1 MAENSN
7 LLLFLL
13 LVIFI
18 TRLSNLLKK
27 IGQPSLLGEL
37 GFGIIIAL
45 LSFYNI
51 KFFQGLT
58 TSATVAF
65 FSELGAIFLLFEI
78 GLESNIH
85 LLKQNGS
92 YAFIIAISGAILPF
106 VSGYWFASYFVTDA
120 SKNFCLF
127 FAATLA
133 ATSTGIAVRMFK
145 EYNLINSK
153 SCQIVLTASVI
164 DDIISLITLTCIT
177 TIVTTGNFDISN
189 LVIILIKIIVFLIF
203 LYLAIKKIFKY
214 FVDINKK
221 DDSLNISII
230 IFICI
235 SASWLAH
242 MVGLSSIIGAF
253 LAGLFIDKNYFSN
266 KHHLIFAFI
275 WIFVPIFFIY
285 SGMQININSLL
296 NFGTLKFALL
306 LSIIAIITKIIPP
319 LFIPSKTNF
328 LDRIAIGV
336 GMVPR
341 GEIGLIIALIGKE
354 IKVLNDYYFSIIT
367 LMVIITSFIS
377 PILLNQVLKK
387 MEIKNK

>member
-1 MAENSN
+1 MAYNSN
-7 LLLFLL
+7 LLFFLL

-37 GFGIIIAL
+37 GFGIVIAL
-45 LSFYNI
+45 LGFYNI

-58 TSATVAF
+58 TNSTIAF

-78 GLESNIH
+78 GLESNIN

-92 YAFIIAISGAILPF
+92 YAFIIAMFGAVLPF
-106 VSGYWFASYFVTDA
+106 VSGYWFASYFVADA
-120 SKNFCLF
+120 TRNFCLF

-133 ATSTGIAVRMFK
+133 ATSTGIAVRIFK

-177 TIVTTGNFDISN
+177 TIVTNGSLDIN
-189 LVIILIKIIVFLIF
+189 TLIIIFLKVIIFLMF
-203 LYLAIKKIFKY
+203 LYFAIKKIFMY
-214 FVDINKK
+214 FIHINKK

-253 LAGLFIDKNYFSN
+253 LAGLFINKNYFLD
-266 KHHLIFAFI
+266 KRHLIFPFI

-285 SGMQININSLL
+285 SGMQIDINSLL

-306 LSIIAIITKIIPP
+306 LSIVAFITKIIPP
-319 LFIPSKTNF
+319 ILIPNKANF
-328 LDRIAIGV
+328 LEKIAIGI

-354 IKVLNDYYFSIIT
+354 IGVLNDYYFNIIT
-367 LMVIITSFIS
+367 LMVIITSFVA

-387 MEIKNK
+387 MGVKNK